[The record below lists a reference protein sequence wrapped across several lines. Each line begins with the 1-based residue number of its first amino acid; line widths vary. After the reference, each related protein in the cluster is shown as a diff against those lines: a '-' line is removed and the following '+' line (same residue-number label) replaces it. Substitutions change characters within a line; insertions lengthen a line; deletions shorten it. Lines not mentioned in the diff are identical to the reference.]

1 MLMSIRRIVFGTA
14 KRVGSLALGG
24 AILWQ
29 VIEHSN
35 PPICIAYVHVSKMM
49 VDVTIDDQ
57 AYWVETYQDTP
68 IVCELSPGRHVLRMF
83 KSGHVL
89 FEEEF
94 TLDLG
99 QEVVLTAWEKAN
111 EQQDES
117 RPSNAL
123 PGPSSPPLK
132 LARRGP

>member
-1 MLMSIRRIVFGTA
+1 MLMSIRRLVVATA

-29 VIEHSN
+29 VIQHSD
-35 PPICIAYVHVSKMM
+35 PPLGIAYVHVSKMM

-57 AYWVETYQDTP
+57 AYWVETYEDSP

-83 KSGHVL
+83 QSGHVL
-89 FEEEF
+89 YEEEF

-99 QEVVLTAWEKAN
+99 QEVVLTAWDKAS

-117 RPSNAL
+117 RPSITPL
-123 PGPSSPPLK
+123 SPSSSPLK
-132 LARRGP
+132 LARRSP